1 MKTRKIISIAGIAF
15 ALMLLLSALPLQA
28 QDGNNLTLE
37 GLQFDG
43 LGNQIAKVREWK
55 FSWET
60 IDDESSATV
69 QTNTYDVWIT
79 ISIHSTEYSN
89 GRTKIVILAPNGNSL
104 TIRVKVKD
112 SSGNSTQWHNITAS
126 PT

>member
-1 MKTRKIISIAGIAF
+1 MKIRSTISIAGMIIA
-15 ALMLLLSALPLQA
+15 LLLLFALPLRA
-28 QDGNNLTLE
+28 QEATLLSLE

-43 LGNQIAKVREWK
+43 LGQQVARAREWK

-69 QTNTYDVWIT
+69 QINTYVAWIT
-79 ISIHSTEYSN
+79 TSIRSTEYSN
-89 GRTKIVILAPNGNSL
+89 GRTKIIILGPPVNSL
-104 TIRVKVKD
+104 TIRVKVAD
-112 SSGNSTQWHNITAS
+112 SSGNSTLWYSITAS